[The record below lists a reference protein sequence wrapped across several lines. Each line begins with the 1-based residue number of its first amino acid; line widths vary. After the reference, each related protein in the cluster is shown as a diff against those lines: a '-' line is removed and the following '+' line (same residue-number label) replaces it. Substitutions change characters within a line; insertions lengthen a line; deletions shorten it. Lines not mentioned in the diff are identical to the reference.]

1 MDSERDEISI
11 FNFIRMLMTN
21 DFQKQVNEIKKN
33 MNKQLN
39 KFNGNA
45 KKLNELKLQIN
56 I

>member
-11 FNFIRMLMTN
+11 FNF
-21 DFQKQVNEIKKN
+21 NEIKKN